1 MTTTYENVYG
11 MIQNALTETFQVP
24 AGEVRPDAEIGTLE
38 LDSLAVAE
46 LTVMLSEQLGVA
58 VTEGGVTAETTLAEF
73 AQQIESAAAGQDP
86 AGHLENQ

>member
-1 MTTTYENVYG
+1 MTATYEDVYG
-11 MIQNALTETFQVP
+11 LIQGALTETFQVP
-24 AGEVRPDAEIGTLE
+24 AEDVRPDAAISTLE

-58 VTEGGVTAETTLAEF
+58 VIEGEVTAETTLAEF

-86 AGHLENQ
+86 AGHLENR